1 MKEEVYA
8 AKTDFDFPL
17 WPLLPV
23 VEFGKR
29 IGRVDPYLA
38 FRACAR
44 ARGFGLEEGPD
55 MVE

>member
-1 MKEEVYA
+1 VKEEVYA